1 MKKRQGLAKLM
12 SFHHLSLLILLLGI
26 TIAHPY
32 CPAHGG
38 DTRHL
43 EVRRTNVYNAQYWGY
58 DHGHYGSHHQ
68 QFEAYFRIDNAKNQ
82 KYITLM
88 DTLTVFYDD
97 YWDWRASKIHEF
109 GHPIRLKVYYYH
121 GQIRSTVYMRDA
133 YHYCWSRRISWKWWR
148 YWPRRHFGC
157 RFWWMQH
164 RPYMTRTIA
173 HNVDFK
179 ERMWKG
185 KWFIVRVTTR
195 HYFNASI
202 GSQYYGPTATYH
214 HMRHPRYGWWL
225 PWYFYQ
231 SYQAAVQR
239 AYAIWGTN
247 HSWHLDH
254 YRLYRDRRRFTP
266 QNHLKY
272 KGNFDGLIFGAYN
285 GWHDKSHYS
294 TQAKLV
300 YFIPGI
306 NRTARA
312 NNFYKN
318 HFTDGRYNIYKV
330 DQNKFFD
337 DDQPLR
343 ANWNMGQRMN
353 GYVFRPKWNNPNINA
368 AMVEVAGYLIL
379 KKSKL
384 FSNRK
389 KVMTKQFFNHT
400 KQLNNG
406 RHWWLT
412 SPFYRMIDGKGNK
425 DLFSASL
432 QHILWRHKYRYGFGW
447 YSWHWVRSYIA
458 MARHSNWNSVWAP
471 RNHYSHTPM
480 WQKGWYGWNKKN
492 EKLLSFRIHTVP
504 YYWYPGYKHL
514 YWKNRRYGYHISNTW
529 YRDNMGGNGW
539 IGHFLTEGINS
550 PHITHYIAHDDD
562 DIGQNKF
569 KLFYFQYS
577 SFTHVASNIYQSRWC
592 DSMVDTGSASW
603 FGTSSTCRSGRN
615 QFFKPTYVRRRG
627 CHWMTGCRNHHSAY
641 CGKVDVAKMVVR
653 SNYKTECVRAGE
665 HLKKNKSGRIYCA
678 PKIKNCEILNYNKDD
693 CVKCRPGYEKVVKKG
708 RRWIKR
714 KYAHRKKVSRNFYNW
729 HRKVHARC
737 KPCGQK
743 SIYSIKHQ
751 ECLPARNDTLREY
764 IVKKDKHQFGPIV
777 MPKYKKAKWVTV
789 NFDVSLYNRGGRNKK
804 TPELFMESV
813 LKYRKNG
820 NFKSKLKK
828 VEDWHDA
835 RFRRTSKD
843 ATRFWTNLDK
853 THYDRKS
860 KQKYYRM
867 FFRHRVLA
875 DSELWLTMKIHLL
888 NDPKDKVNYT
898 DFYIKRFRY
907 RLDPYSKMKR
917 RARLYRR
924 QWASKISKIARD
936 KVIRTKGP
944 KKVDSDYPFKMEKVA
959 KGLKLPYS
967 VRDMYMGFSGGFT
980 GAQAWFKIDAST
992 LETYD
997 SNTPL
1002 LVISTKNI
1010 DNTQTIEYA
1019 LIADL
1024 GESKLVI
1031 KKNGK
1036 IIYSYFATE
1045 VDFNLW
1051 QFAGLAWKK
1060 AVQNLDD
1067 VICLYILTSTV
1078 NSDVYSPH
1086 KGVECK
1092 PYPNTG
1098 ENESVRTR
1106 FGADNFGN
1114 PIAGVSAMIYGAEI
1128 STEPLHL
1135 NYYSERNIHINF

>member
-1 MKKRQGLAKLM
+1 
-12 SFHHLSLLILLLGI
+12 
-26 TIAHPY
+26 
-32 CPAHGG
+32 
-38 DTRHL
+38 
-43 EVRRTNVYNAQYWGY
+43 
-58 DHGHYGSHHQ
+58 
-68 QFEAYFRIDNAKNQ
+68 
-82 KYITLM
+82 
-88 DTLTVFYDD
+88 
-97 YWDWRASKIHEF
+97 
-109 GHPIRLKVYYYH
+109 
-121 GQIRSTVYMRDA
+121 
-133 YHYCWSRRISWKWWR
+133 
-148 YWPRRHFGC
+148 
-157 RFWWMQH
+157 
-164 RPYMTRTIA
+164 
-173 HNVDFK
+173 
-179 ERMWKG
+179 
-185 KWFIVRVTTR
+185 
-195 HYFNASI
+195 
-202 GSQYYGPTATYH
+202 
-214 HMRHPRYGWWL
+214 
-225 PWYFYQ
+225 
-231 SYQAAVQR
+231 
-239 AYAIWGTN
+239 
-247 HSWHLDH
+247 
-254 YRLYRDRRRFTP
+254 
-266 QNHLKY
+266 
-272 KGNFDGLIFGAYN
+272 
-285 GWHDKSHYS
+285 
-294 TQAKLV
+294 
-300 YFIPGI
+300 
-306 NRTARA
+306 
-312 NNFYKN
+312 
-318 HFTDGRYNIYKV
+318 
-330 DQNKFFD
+330 
-337 DDQPLR
+337 
-343 ANWNMGQRMN
+343 
-353 GYVFRPKWNNPNINA
+353 
-368 AMVEVAGYLIL
+368 
-379 KKSKL
+379 
-384 FSNRK
+384 
-389 KVMTKQFFNHT
+389 
-400 KQLNNG
+400 
-406 RHWWLT
+406 
-412 SPFYRMIDGKGNK
+412 
-425 DLFSASL
+425 
-432 QHILWRHKYRYGFGW
+432 
-447 YSWHWVRSYIA
+447 
-458 MARHSNWNSVWAP
+458 
-471 RNHYSHTPM
+471 
-480 WQKGWYGWNKKN
+480 
-492 EKLLSFRIHTVP
+492 
-504 YYWYPGYKHL
+504 
-514 YWKNRRYGYHISNTW
+514 
-529 YRDNMGGNGW
+529 
-539 IGHFLTEGINS
+539 
-550 PHITHYIAHDDD
+550 
-562 DIGQNKF
+562 
-569 KLFYFQYS
+569 
-577 SFTHVASNIYQSRWC
+577 
-592 DSMVDTGSASW
+592 
-603 FGTSSTCRSGRN
+603 
-615 QFFKPTYVRRRG
+615 
-627 CHWMTGCRNHHSAY
+627 MTGCRNHHSAY
-641 CGKVDVAKMVVR
+641 CGKVDVTKMVVR

-665 HLKKNKSGRIYCA
+665 HLKKDKSGRIYCA
-678 PKIKNCEILNYNKDD
+678 PKIKNCEVLNYNKDD

-708 RRWIKR
+708 HRWIKR

-737 KPCGQK
+737 KPCGQR

-907 RLDPYSKMKR
+907 RLDPFSKMKR

-944 KKVDSDYPFKMEKVA
+944 KKADSDYPFKMEKVA

-980 GAQAWFKIDAST
+980 GAQAWFKIGAST

-1036 IIYSYFATE
+1036 VIDEYFATE
-1045 VDFNLW
+1045 VNFSLW

-1114 PIAGVSAMIYGAEI
+1114 PIAGLSAMIYGAEI

-1135 NYYSERNIHINF
+1135 NYYSERNIHINFLANTRENEMRFKNFARKDSLNDAQVLYQKSETEFSPFYTNSDIQGPVYVVAKTMARNPFGTFGPLTESWYISGFIEFTDNSDTYNVYNGSKWEVNMPFYILRTKEGEDIIKLSHKARYNGLSQFKQ